1 MLVKFAPQEIKFLE
15 HIGVP
20 WNRGQSGKINQRA
33 FGGMSIPRTVFAADK
48 TGFFIMRALYDEAV
62 SRKNITI
69 FHEHF
74 ASKLILKNGKFE
86 GLFVINLAT
95 GNRKVFRSKSCI
107 IATGGAS
114 RTFGF
119 TTTSHSSTGDGTAL
133 AFNAGAALKDMEF
146 IQFHPTA
153 LVPSG
158 ILITEAARGEGAYL
172 LNSKGERFMK
182 DYAKAKMELAPRDI
196 VSRAIITEINKGNGI
211 KGNYGM
217 DHVMLDLRHLE
228 KSVIDSRL
236 PMISEITKKMLGL
249 DPSKEPIPIRPAA
262 HFTMGGI
269 HTDKN
274 GRVLHANNNAIE
286 GLWAIGETAS
296 VSVHGA
302 NRLGSN
308 SLSQCSVWGKIAGTE
323 AAEHALSI
331 HNKHRASDITEIVSE
346 EDKRL
351 NDMVEHKGS
360 KSPYD
365 IVKVL
370 RSIMDK
376 HMYVFRTMD
385 SMKTAVVSIK
395 SLIKDFEDVNVED
408 KGTVFNTNLRDTLEI
423 ENLLNLALV
432 MATSAVSRTE
442 SRGAHSVIEYPDRDD
457 ANWLKHT
464 IAQKKGNHVNLSYI
478 PVTITKWKPQPRQ
491 Y

>member
-1 MLVKFAPQEIKFLE
+1 MPPMVKCAAGL
-15 HIGVP
+15 IG
-20 WNRGQSGKINQRA
+20 
-33 FGGMSIPRTVFAADK
+33 
-48 TGFFIMRALYDEAV
+48 
-62 SRKNITI
+62 
-69 FHEHF
+69 
-74 ASKLILKNGKFE
+74 
-86 GLFVINLAT
+86 
-95 GNRKVFRSKSCI
+95 
-107 IATGGAS
+107 
-114 RTFGF
+114 
-119 TTTSHSSTGDGTAL
+119 
-133 AFNAGAALKDMEF
+133 
-146 IQFHPTA
+146 
-153 LVPSG
+153 
-158 ILITEAARGEGAYL
+158 
-172 LNSKGERFMK
+172 
-182 DYAKAKMELAPRDI
+182 
-196 VSRAIITEINKGNGI
+196 
-211 KGNYGM
+211 
-217 DHVMLDLRHLE
+217 
-228 KSVIDSRL
+228 
-236 PMISEITKKMLGL
+236 
-249 DPSKEPIPIRPAA
+249 
-262 HFTMGGI
+262 
-269 HTDKN
+269 
-274 GRVLHANNNAIE
+274 
-286 GLWAIGETAS
+286 IG
-296 VSVHGA
+296 
-302 NRLGSN
+302 
-308 SLSQCSVWGKIAGTE
+308 
-323 AAEHALSI
+323 
-331 HNKHRASDITEIVSE
+331 SE